1 MGTGSK
7 SNGQVGLVRVGGN
20 AVRIRRTRAER
31 RAIVEATLHSGASVA
46 VVARQYGV
54 NANQVFQ
61 WRRLYAQGLL
71 NDEDSPQLMPVRIA
85 ERNTRDGRIELE
97 FAEVRLSIEG
107 APDAA
112 TLRMIL
118 DKVLG

>member
-1 MGTGSK
+1 
-7 SNGQVGLVRVGGN
+7 
-20 AVRIRRTRAER
+20 
-31 RAIVEATLHSGASVA
+31 VA
-46 VVARQYGV
+46 LVARQHGV

-71 NDEDSPQLMPVRIA
+71 NDEDPPRVMPVRIT
-85 ERNTRDGRIELE
+85 ERTSKEGRIELE

-107 APDAA
+107 APDPA

>member
-1 MGTGSK
+1 
-7 SNGQVGLVRVGGN
+7 
-20 AVRIRRTRAER
+20 
-31 RAIVEATLHSGASVA
+31 
-46 VVARQYGV
+46 VVARQHGV

-71 NDEDSPQLMPVRIA
+71 NDEDPPQLMPVRIA
-85 ERNTRDGRIELE
+85 EHNSRDGRIELE

-112 TLRMIL
+112 TLRLIL